1 MEDAEIKSTHIII
14 KNTHRKKSHLTLFA
28 EKIAQN
34 NIRMGRG
41 YKTRW

>member
-14 KNTHRKKSHLTLFA
+14 KNTHRKKLHLTLSD
-28 EKIAQN
+28 EKIAEN